1 MSHKRFSLNNESNIR
16 TSLRLLNVDSS
27 KYSGDWDSF
36 PHSHKYAELFY
47 VLGGKGEFQI
57 EQEFYPVS
65 PKQLIIINP
74 NVLHTEIS
82 YQDSPL
88 EYAVLGIEG
97 LELSE
102 YTEGE
107 NRFKILDFNEGDDI
121 TTCLRNIL
129 QETTDSQP
137 GNQTVCQAYMEI
149 LIVRLMRRIN
159 LSLNTTP
166 LPSSSRQCA
175 IVRRYIDAHYKE
187 NLTLEQL
194 ANISHLNKYYLVH
207 SFKEEYGVSPINY
220 QIDRRILE
228 SCVLL
233 TQTDM
238 SLSQIS
244 QVVGFSSPSYFS
256 QMFRKSKGMSPTKYR
271 TKTNTALS

>member
-1 MSHKRFSLNNESNIR
+1 MSHKRFSLNPNTNLRS
-16 TSLRLLNVDSS
+16 SLKLLNVDSS

-36 PHSHKYAELFY
+36 PHSHMYAELFY
-47 VLGGKGEFQI
+47 VLGGKGKFQI
-57 EQEFYPVS
+57 DQEFYPVS

-97 LELSE
+97 LELSD
-102 YTEGE
+102 YTESE
-107 NRFKILDFNEGDDI
+107 SRFRILDFNEGDDI
-121 TTCLRNIL
+121 TTCLRNII
-129 QETTDSQP
+129 QETTNNLP
-137 GNQTVCQAYMEI
+137 GNETICQAYMEI

-159 LSLNTTP
+159 FSLNATP
-166 LPSSSRQCA
+166 LPTSSRQCA

-187 NLTLEQL
+187 TITLDQL
-194 ANISHLNKYYLVH
+194 ATLSHLNKYYLVH
-207 SFKEEYGVSPINY
+207 SFKEEYGISPINY
-220 QIDRRILE
+220 QIDRRVLE
-228 SCVLL
+228 SCALL

-256 QMFRKSKGMSPTKYR
+256 QTFRKNKGMNPIQYR
-271 TKTNTALS
+271 NIKSNQI